1 MSTKPF
7 PVDKSVIEQSFHAVL
22 VRQPIGDIY
31 LASIDYELIQQITYF
46 DVRRVMRDERDVERY
61 LGIQRPLNDKR
72 VQELKKYVNFIDATF
87 PTSIIIAVEED
98 YARYDDENLRLTL
111 SNTKREEDTPSI
123 AFRSLSRVIDGQH
136 RIAGLEGFAGE
147 AFEIPVSVFV
157 GSDLADQAYVFA
169 TVNLEQTKVN
179 RSLAL
184 DLYEL
189 AKTRSPIK
197 TCHNIAVA
205 LDSVESSPF
214 YRRIKRLGVS
224 TEGRYGELLTQ
235 STVVNGIKGYI
246 SEDPNGDRDLLL
258 RGKKLEKATEEELK
272 KLCFRNLFI
281 EDEDLRIG
289 KILEQYF
296 LAVAERWPDSWNY
309 RGPGRILNRTNGFRA
324 LSSIFGGIYTSLAEP
339 GDFVTKDEFKQISD
353 EVEAPDEFFS
363 TENFKPG
370 SSGEAELKKFFIGQI
385 RR

>member
-1 MSTKPF
+1 
-7 PVDKSVIEQSFHAVL
+7 
-22 VRQPIGDIY
+22 
-31 LASIDYELIQQITYF
+31 
-46 DVRRVMRDERDVERY
+46 
-61 LGIQRPLNDKR
+61 
-72 VQELKKYVNFIDATF
+72 
-87 PTSIIIAVEED
+87 
-98 YARYDDENLRLTL
+98 
-111 SNTKREEDTPSI
+111 
-123 AFRSLSRVIDGQH
+123 
-136 RIAGLEGFAGE
+136 
-147 AFEIPVSVFV
+147 
-157 GSDLADQAYVFA
+157 
-169 TVNLEQTKVN
+169 
-179 RSLAL
+179 
-184 DLYEL
+184 
-189 AKTRSPIK
+189 
-197 TCHNIAVA
+197 
-205 LDSVESSPF
+205 
-214 YRRIKRLGVS
+214 
-224 TEGRYGELLTQ
+224 
-235 STVVNGIKGYI
+235 VNGIKGYI

-339 GDFVTKDEFKQISD
+339 GDFVTKDEFKQIFD